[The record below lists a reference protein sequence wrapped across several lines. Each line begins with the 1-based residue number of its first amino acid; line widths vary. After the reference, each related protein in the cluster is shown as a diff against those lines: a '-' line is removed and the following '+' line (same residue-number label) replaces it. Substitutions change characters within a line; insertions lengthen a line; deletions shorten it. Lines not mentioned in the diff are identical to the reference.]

1 MTATDRPI
9 PQRPAEPTAPLPG
22 ARPSTDA
29 APDAAPE
36 RAADDRARA
45 RASAQPMP
53 RVTVGGLLRGIH
65 PVLFGVYPVLF
76 LWSQNLGEVSAGD
89 TSDVLGATFLA
100 AGAVMLL
107 AWLAFQDRARGAL
120 FVTPGILAFL
130 LYNHVAR
137 IGVPVEVE
145 RGAIVALLAIALVL
159 ALKLPDRWIGR
170 ADTGLRILALALIVT
185 TLATIVPAVVEKETT
200 PQAVVAA
207 GKTLPST
214 TTAQKRDVYWLIFDR
229 YGSDRAFQIGYDTK
243 NPLTPWLK
251 AHGFDVLAD
260 SHANYVGTAQS
271 LSTTANLTPLA
282 QLTKGVPVTS
292 NSYLPIYGHL
302 QGSLAVRQ
310 FQALGYRYLHLGSW
324 WNPTRY
330 DSAADRNF
338 NADGVSDFTSAV
350 VESSIV
356 PVLSKAFIPKALP
369 PTEPAKHLKH
379 NTYALDKL
387 DQLPI
392 ESGPKFVWAHILL
405 PHPPYIFDAEGN
417 YIESPQHAGISDT
430 EAWKGQLEYTNKR
443 LEAFLE
449 QLLSKPE
456 AEQPIIVLQADEG
469 PWPDAYTRDKV
480 GFNWAT
486 ASAGPARDEVRDPER
501 VVRAG
506 RDAGPGAAPGPDG
519 DQHVPD
525 AVRQVLRAR
534 LPEAAGHGLRG
545 GLGPAVQLDRRHRP
559 AAEPEVA
566 AEDDQVGAADLERSC
581 EDHRERGTPCRGQG
595 DDDGAPPSAARREA
609 PPRLQP
615 PLD

>member
-1 MTATDRPI
+1 
-9 PQRPAEPTAPLPG
+9 
-22 ARPSTDA
+22 
-29 APDAAPE
+29 
-36 RAADDRARA
+36 
-45 RASAQPMP
+45 MP
-53 RVTVGGLLRGIH
+53 RVTIGGLLRGIH

-120 FVTPGILAFL
+120 FVAPGILAFL

-137 IGVPVEVE
+137 IGVPVAVE

-170 ADTGLRILALALIVT
+170 VDTGLRILALALIVT
-185 TLATIVPAVVEKETT
+185 TLATILPAVIEKETT
-200 PQAVVAA
+200 PQTVVAA

-229 YGSDRAFQIGYDTK
+229 YGSDRSLQIGYDTK

-271 LSTTANLTPLA
+271 LSTTANMTPLD
-282 QLTKGVPVTS
+282 QLTKGVPDTS

-324 WNPTRY
+324 WNPTRF
-330 DSAADRNF
+330 DSAADRNY

-356 PVLSKAFIPKALP
+356 PVLSKAFIPKELP

-379 NTYALDKL
+379 NTYALNKL

-392 ESGPKFVWAHILL
+392 EHGPKFVWAHILL
-405 PHPPYIFDAEGN
+405 PHPPYIFDA
-417 YIESPQHAGISDT
+417 D
-430 EAWKGQLEYTNKR
+430 GQLHRVAAARRHLRHRGLEGPAR
-443 LEAFLE
+443 VHEQAPRGVPRGAPLEARGGAADHRPPGRRGALARRLRPRQGGL
-449 QLLSKPE
+449 QLGDRVS
-456 AEQPIIVLQADEG
+456 
-469 PWPDAYTRDKV
+469 R
-480 GFNWAT
+480 
-486 ASAGPARDEVRDPER
+486 PARDEVRDPER

-506 RDAGPGAAPGPDG
+506 RDAGSGPAPGPDG

-534 LPEAAGHGLRG
+534 LPDAAGHGLRG
-545 GLGPAVQLDRRHRP
+545 GLGPAVQFDRRHRP

-566 AEDDQVGAADLERSC
+566 SRMVGHNETP
-581 EDHRERGTPCRGQG
+581 EGT
-595 DDDGAPPSAARREA
+595 SIT
-609 PPRLQP
+609 
-615 PLD
+615 

>member
-1 MTATDRPI
+1 VVPSVVTATDRPI
-9 PQRPAEPTAPLPG
+9 PQRPAEPAAPLPG
-22 ARPSTDA
+22 ARPSADA
-29 APDAAPE
+29 APDAAADH
-36 RAADDRARA
+36 AADDTVRA
-45 RASAQPMP
+45 RASARPMP

-185 TLATIVPAVVEKETT
+185 TLATILPAVVEKATT

-214 TTAQKRDVYWLIFDR
+214 TAAQKRDVYWLVFDR

-356 PVLSKAFIPKALP
+356 PVLSKAFIPRALP
-369 PTEPAKHLKH
+369 PTESAKHLKH
-379 NTYALDKL
+379 VSVT
-387 DQLPI
+387 
-392 ESGPKFVWAHILL
+392 
-405 PHPPYIFDAEGN
+405 
-417 YIESPQHAGISDT
+417 SDVDID
-430 EAWKGQLEYTNKR
+430 
-443 LEAFLE
+443 FL
-449 QLLSKPE
+449 
-456 AEQPIIVLQADEG
+456 
-469 PWPDAYTRDKV
+469 
-480 GFNWAT
+480 
-486 ASAGPARDEVRDPER
+486 
-501 VVRAG
+501 
-506 RDAGPGAAPGPDG
+506 
-519 DQHVPD
+519 
-525 AVRQVLRAR
+525 
-534 LPEAAGHGLRG
+534 
-545 GLGPAVQLDRRHRP
+545 
-559 AAEPEVA
+559 
-566 AEDDQVGAADLERSC
+566 
-581 EDHRERGTPCRGQG
+581 
-595 DDDGAPPSAARREA
+595 
-609 PPRLQP
+609 
-615 PLD
+615 